1 MEAITLRVPIVKTP
15 TMYLDDLGVW
25 VKLENLQYTGSI
37 KVRPAY
43 FILEDAMRKG
53 ILKKG
58 DTFVEASS
66 GNTAIAMA
74 HLAPILGLKFK
85 VVLPTDASPE
95 RKKILRYLGADV
107 IEVERD
113 KVIDTVR
120 HMAEEGGYFY
130 TAQHYTPINGL
141 AHELTT
147 GPEALAD
154 LPDVPDCI
162 ALGVGTGGTI
172 SGLAHFFRKLKPDI
186 YVVGIRPKEGTVI
199 EGLSRNYLPAYDKDA
214 VDTEIEIAPEEVW
227 EFHGYLAKKHGL
239 FLGYSAAA
247 NILIAHR
254 LKTERRCD
262 IVFTVAP
269 DGGDRYISRL

>member
-1 MEAITLRVPIVKTP
+1 MKVHMIKTP
-15 TMYLDDLGVW
+15 TIYIDELGVW

-43 FILEDAMRKG
+43 FILKDAMRKG
-53 ILKKG
+53 LLKQG
-58 DTFVEASS
+58 NTFVEASS

-85 VVLPTDASPE
+85 VVLPIDASEE

-107 IEVERD
+107 IEVKRD
-113 KVIDTVR
+113 DVIDTVR
-120 HMAEEGGYFY
+120 ELSEEKGYFY
-130 TAQHYTPINGL
+130 TAQHYTPVNGL
-141 AHELTT
+141 AHEMTT

-172 SGLAHFFRKLKPDI
+172 SGLAHFFRRLNPNV
-186 YVVGIRPKEGTVI
+186 YVLGIRPKEGKVI
-199 EGLSRNYLPAYDKDA
+199 EGLSRNYLPAYDRDT
-214 VDTEIEIAPEEVW
+214 VDTEIDLDPEEAR

-247 NILIAHR
+247 NILVAHR
-254 LKTERRCD
+254 LKTEKRCD

-269 DGGDRYISRL
+269 DGGDRYISKL